1 METSEDNFD
10 DGLQSDSLVDV
21 HTPSPSILNS
31 PLKELDDSMS
41 DNDEDSVNVTIRP
54 LKPPPLVVPKD
65 DKKISDKGGET
76 NDGDRKVQ
84 GKRRGLCGSARRRL
98 HKMIKGGMDYAEA
111 RERAKAPFVSTPKRQ
126 RNDLDRT
133 ISSDEKPAQKKIR
146 DVRPPQA
153 GNMGKRVDKAQSQEV
168 SSNIASKLN
177 AMTSAD
183 RNVGNR
189 VDKAQPQEVSNTIAS
204 QSDLMVTIDRNVGNR
219 VAKALPQEVRS
230 NIAFQ
235 SNETLTADRNVG
247 VNARDSINSGHSRD
261 SKTMRDRVR
270 DALPAP
276 SYGEIASRVRV
287 GIMPKKYPAVELSNN
302 QQQVVQEAL
311 LLEVIQ
317 QRREQFKPKF
327 ACCRFRPGFLVL
339 TCQDKHTADWVK
351 NKVPSLSL
359 WEEADL
365 VVVDEDKIPR
375 PDELVS
381 FFAFSAKY
389 SNDMILSLI
398 ESQNDNLYTDTWRI
412 LRRHVKGDHVELVLS
427 VDDSSLRK
435 LGERQFVLNYRYGQI
450 LMKKKRPVKIVA
462 SDQNPKN
469 VPEDTVMDSIQVQQN
484 LAIPGTSGLGRGL
497 LKPSPGKTTEQVNSH
512 QTCAGH
518 GGLNIQ
524 GQSNAH
530 GNNKTT
536 SDIPSTTKKSTI
548 QCRLKRE

>member
-31 PLKELDDSMS
+31 PLKELDDSLS

-65 DKKISDKGGET
+65 DKKISDKGGES

-84 GKRRGLCGSARRRL
+84 GKRRGMCGSARRRL

-153 GNMGKRVDKAQSQEV
+153 GNMG
-168 SSNIASKLN
+168 
-177 AMTSAD
+177 
-183 RNVGNR
+183 NR

-235 SNETLTADRNVG
+235 SNETLTADRNVE
-247 VNARDSINSGHSRD
+247 VNARDSVNSGHSRD

-276 SYGEIASRVRV
+276 S
-287 GIMPKKYPAVELSNN
+287 
-302 QQQVVQEAL
+302 
-311 LLEVIQ
+311 
-317 QRREQFKPKF
+317 
-327 ACCRFRPGFLVL
+327 
-339 TCQDKHTADWVK
+339 
-351 NKVPSLSL
+351 
-359 WEEADL
+359 
-365 VVVDEDKIPR
+365 
-375 PDELVS
+375 
-381 FFAFSAKY
+381 
-389 SNDMILSLI
+389 
-398 ESQNDNLYTDTWRI
+398 
-412 LRRHVKGDHVELVLS
+412 
-427 VDDSSLRK
+427 
-435 LGERQFVLNYRYGQI
+435 
-450 LMKKKRPVKIVA
+450 
-462 SDQNPKN
+462 
-469 VPEDTVMDSIQVQQN
+469 
-484 LAIPGTSGLGRGL
+484 
-497 LKPSPGKTTEQVNSH
+497 
-512 QTCAGH
+512 
-518 GGLNIQ
+518 
-524 GQSNAH
+524 
-530 GNNKTT
+530 
-536 SDIPSTTKKSTI
+536 
-548 QCRLKRE
+548 